1 MLSYLGTTSRD
12 NDWSG
17 VLPSIIPDYA
27 GTAWVSSTENGS
39 FNQLLLSQVNVQDF
53 GLLFK
58 VNYEVRYSVV
68 GWTDKVYRDN
78 RLI

>member
-1 MLSYLGTTSRD
+1 
-12 NDWSG
+12 
-17 VLPSIIPDYA
+17 
-27 GTAWVSSTENGS
+27 
-39 FNQLLLSQVNVQDF
+39 VQDY
-53 GLLFK
+53 GLLYK